1 MFLVINKKE
10 KQLVLEEKAF
20 YYNSGKD
27 FTSLR
32 CWMDARDVKIFF
44 YRQILPKL
52 PWAEKNNLDIQIRK
66 ATCSI
71 TANIS
76 EGHGRY
82 HYKEAIQFYR
92 IARGSLSELK
102 DHIIS
107 CDDLGYICEK
117 ITKLG
122 IEKIEKAKISLNGFI
137 NYNSQKVKKSSD

>member
-1 MFLVINKKE
+1 M
-10 KQLVLEEKAF
+10 VLEGKTF

-32 CWMDARDVKIFF
+32 CWKDAREVKIFF
-44 YRQILPKL
+44 YQQILPKL
-52 PWAEKNNLDIQIRK
+52 PSSEKNNLDIQIRK
-66 ATCSI
+66 AACSI
-71 TANIS
+71 TANIA
-76 EGHGRY
+76 EGHGRF

-107 CDDLGYICEK
+107 CGDLGYICEK

-137 NYNSQKVKKSSD
+137 NYNSEKIKKSTG